1 MGKYL
6 YYKTSVSETARM
18 FLYILTFLYDSI
30 LSIIYDENNCKHLQI
45 WGVNNPQ
52 NESQIFADF

>member
-1 MGKYL
+1 MP
-6 YYKTSVSETARM
+6 
-18 FLYILTFLYDSI
+18 FLTRKFLCILTFLYDNI
-30 LSIIYDENNCKHLQI
+30 LLIWQDDKICKHLKI